1 MLIHT
6 YIHTLLARPHGAFQR
21 HGWRRSN
28 VSSGMHLTKWLWC
41 TLVSM
46 VARRQHWQRA
56 TGVLD
61 EILSIWRHV
70 LSKLRKLHSKKK
82 TVQDNKTEP
91 IRSDELA
98 MKLSSQLCDFLAPGR
113 FKLTQWF
120 SNSHKVSSLY
130 QVQKELYKLIF
141 WKSPWW
147 SIEHIIRSVWI

>member
-1 MLIHT
+1 MRFYLFGDT
-6 YIHTLLARPHGAFQR
+6 FCPSCANF
-21 HGWRRSN
+21 N
-28 VSSGMHLTKWLWC
+28 FK
-41 TLVSM
+41 
-46 VARRQHWQRA
+46 
-56 TGVLD
+56 
-61 EILSIWRHV
+61 
-70 LSKLRKLHSKKK
+70 KKK

-141 WKSPWW
+141 
-147 SIEHIIRSVWI
+147 

>member
-1 MLIHT
+1 MRFYLFGGT
-6 YIHTLLARPHGAFQR
+6 FCPSCANFTQ
-21 HGWRRSN
+21 
-28 VSSGMHLTKWLWC
+28 
-41 TLVSM
+41 
-46 VARRQHWQRA
+46 
-56 TGVLD
+56 
-61 EILSIWRHV
+61 
-70 LSKLRKLHSKKK
+70 KKK

-141 WKSPWW
+141 
-147 SIEHIIRSVWI
+147 